1 MRHEFEKEASVMTTD
16 ELPSADNAA
25 SACWVDIANA
35 SFDQDIELARELAL
49 RFNGEPGLTTEQ
61 RVDLLRPL
69 FGFIGKGVTLSLGL
83 QFGFGYN
90 IFIGDRTFVN
100 FNAVFLDD
108 APIVLGRDVWVGP
121 NVTFATPL
129 HPLLAEERRT
139 IIDDD
144 GIAHQYE
151 RHEPITVGDD
161 VWIASNATINPG
173 VTIGDGAVIGS
184 GSVVTKDIAPNTLAY
199 GNPCR
204 PIREI
209 TEADRVGLRR

>member
-1 MRHEFEKEASVMTTD
+1 MTTD
-16 ELPSADNAA
+16 ELPSADNTA
-25 SACWVDIANA
+25 SASWVDIANA
-35 SFDQDIELARELAL
+35 SFDQDIERARELAL

-90 IFIGDRTFVN
+90 TFIGDRTFVN

-161 VWIASNATINPG
+161 VWIASNVTINPG

-184 GSVVTKDIAPNTLAY
+184 GSVVTNDIAPNTLAY